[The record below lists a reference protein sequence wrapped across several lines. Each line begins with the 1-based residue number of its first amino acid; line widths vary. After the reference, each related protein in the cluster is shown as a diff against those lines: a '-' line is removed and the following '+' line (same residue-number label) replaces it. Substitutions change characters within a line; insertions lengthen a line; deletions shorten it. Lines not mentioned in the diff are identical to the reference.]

1 MDFRVTLVVD
11 VSADRPSHLK
21 YDKSLLDPVA
31 YAKQFV
37 GLTPYVR
44 GNHDLD
50 FVDGQ
55 IVKGLTVVDT
65 DTEWVEA
72 YQI

>member
-1 MDFRVTLVVD
+1 MDFRVTLMVD
-11 VSADRPSHLK
+11 VASDRPAHLK

-31 YAKQFV
+31 YAKRFV
-37 GLTPYVR
+37 GLTPCII
-44 GNHDLD
+44 GSHDLD

-55 IVKGLTVVDT
+55 VVKGLKVVDT
-65 DTEWVEA
+65 ETEWVEA